1 MNNQFKVAN
10 KKFKMNLQLFADDI
24 TRIEDVIQPEVFT
37 PYVVNRT
44 MELSDLI
51 QSGIAEHD
59 EEFDRLASGPNT
71 LIHMPF
77 WNDLTGEPEVMKG
90 SGETIPGKL
99 TTGKDIAR
107 KLAFVKSFGA
117 NALAGHLA
125 GDDPM
130 KVIADRFAEYWNRVY
145 QSVLLSI
152 LDGVFASPTMTSK
165 IHDITA
171 LAGGKA
177 VLTSD
182 SFLDAQQLM
191 GDAKELLTGV
201 MMHSEVENHLVKQD
215 QIETIRDS
223 QGNVVMKTYKNK
235 RVIVDDAMA
244 YDSVTKA
251 AEMYIFGKGAIAWG
265 NGSDPK
271 IQETELVRK
280 GLSLAG
286 EDILVNRKISIL
298 HPRGVKFTETSVA
311 DDFPTMEELETAGNW
326 ERVYEP
332 KKIRIVKFLF
342 KLENGI

>member
-1 MNNQFKVAN
+1 MT
-10 KKFKMNLQLFADDI
+10 I
-24 TRIEDVIQPEVFT
+24 TRIADVIQPEVFT
-37 PYVVNRT
+37 PYVVQRT
-44 MELSDLI
+44 MELSELI

-59 EEFDRLASGPNT
+59 EEFDKLASGPSK

-90 SGETIPGKL
+90 TGDTVPGKI
-99 TTGKDIAR
+99 TAGKDIAR

-130 KVIADRFAEYWNRVY
+130 KVVADRFADYWNRVY
-145 QSVLLSI
+145 QKVLLSI
-152 LDGVFASPTMTSK
+152 LDGVFASPSMAEK
-165 IHDITA
+165 VHDITG
-171 LAGGKA
+171 LVGQKA

-182 SFLDAQQLM
+182 TFLDAQQLM
-191 GDAKELLTGV
+191 GDAKELLTAV

-244 YDSVTKA
+244 YDPVTKA
-251 AEMYIFGKGAIAWG
+251 AEMYLFGSGAIAWG
-265 NGSDPK
+265 NGKDPLIK
-271 IQETELVRK
+271 ETEVVRK

-298 HPRGVKFTETSVA
+298 HPRGVAFQETSVA
-311 DDFPTMEELETAGNW
+311 DDFPTLDELETATNW
-326 ERVYEP
+326 NRVYEP
-332 KKIRIVKFLF
+332 KAVRTVKFVF
-342 KLENGI
+342 KLENEIAG